1 MKEKTTIL
9 RSTGYILVYLYA
21 LFLLVPMYF
30 IIVTALKSGGEVSAN
45 PLGLP
50 ETLRFGNF
58 VEAFIRGR
66 IGLYAMNSIIVTVTS
81 VVLVLVNAIIVS
93 FGIHKLEGKK
103 TGAFIYN
110 GLIISMF
117 IPATGFISFLL
128 LMMRLKLYNNLFG
141 LILATGFGGLAF
153 NVFILTGFLK
163 TVPRELEEAGLMDGC
178 TDMQSLF
185 FVLIPV
191 LKPAIISL
199 GLFALVGSWNNLF
212 MPLLL
217 INNNNLF
224 TIPLGILIFKGMY
237 RYEYNLMFAAILL
250 SSVPLVL
257 VYFRFQK
264 YIVEALAGSVKG

>member
-1 MKEKTTIL
+1 MKEKPTIL
-9 RSTGYILVYLYA
+9 KSAGWLLVYAYTLI
-21 LFLLVPMYF
+21 LLVPMYF
-30 IIVTALKSGGEVSAN
+30 IMVTSLKSGGEVSLN

-50 ETLRFGNF
+50 ESFRVQNF

-66 IGLYAMNSIIVTVTS
+66 IGLYAMNSIIVTVIS
-81 VVLVLVNAIIVS
+81 VALVLTNAIIVS
-93 FGIHKLEGKK
+93 FGIYKLDGKK

-128 LMMRLKLYNNLFG
+128 LMMKLKLYNNLLG
-141 LILATGFGGLAF
+141 LILANGFGGLAF
-153 NVFILTGFLK
+153 NVFILSGFLK
-163 TVPRELEEAGLMDGC
+163 TVPRELEEAGVMDGC
-178 TDMQSLF
+178 TDFQSLV

-191 LKPAIISL
+191 LKPVLISL

-212 MPLLL
+212 TPLLL
-217 INNNNLF
+217 INNSDLF

-237 RYEYNLMFAAILL
+237 RFEYNLLFAAILI
-250 SSVPLVL
+250 SSVPLVV

-264 YIVEALAGSVKG
+264 YIVEALTGSVKG

>member
-1 MKEKTTIL
+1 M
-9 RSTGYILVYLYA
+9 
-21 LFLLVPMYF
+21 
-30 IIVTALKSGGEVSAN
+30 
-45 PLGLP
+45 
-50 ETLRFGNF
+50 
-58 VEAFIRGR
+58 
-66 IGLYAMNSIIVTVTS
+66 
-81 VVLVLVNAIIVS
+81 
-93 FGIHKLEGKK
+93 
-103 TGAFIYN
+103 
-110 GLIISMF
+110 
-117 IPATGFISFLL
+117 
-128 LMMRLKLYNNLFG
+128 
-141 LILATGFGGLAF
+141 
-153 NVFILTGFLK
+153 
-163 TVPRELEEAGLMDGC
+163 
-178 TDMQSLF
+178 
-185 FVLIPV
+185 LIPV